1 MSSWC
6 LFFLSHINIQKS
18 QISTRKL
25 YFTFFTLIN
34 KHLRLFTIHLN
45 TKSQTKHIQKK
56 NHQHFKWKENFHKVC
71 SFNIAYVL
79 HFQNYY
85 YLLILTKPKTKQIN
99 SKKKK
104 HTKIMS
110 FDYMRLKNTLIL
122 NSRFFFYE
130 WTKKCENS
138 RGWEGGRKRT
148 KKKNLWM

>member
-99 SKKKK
+99 SKKK
-104 HTKIMS
+104 T
-110 FDYMRLKNTLIL
+110 Y
-122 NSRFFFYE
+122 
-130 WTKKCENS
+130 
-138 RGWEGGRKRT
+138 
-148 KKKNLWM
+148 KKNVIWLYAVKKHINFKLPIFFLWMNKKMWKQQRMRRR